1 MNRQQIYESING
13 LSAMDVKSI
22 VDENP
27 SLFVHYFEAVIDKSG
42 LVYFACPSHERKI
55 LELLNKQYKINTN
68 DEPWRSALDYA
79 YDYGYAVIWYNRVLG
94 NLNKFQRNTIN
105 KLREYNILQGEK

>member
-1 MNRQQIYESING
+1 MNRQAVYESING
-13 LSAMDVKSI
+13 LSAIEVKSI
-22 VDENP
+22 VDKYP
-27 SLFVHYFEAVIDKSG
+27 SLFVHYFEAVIDRNG

-55 LELLNKQYKINTN
+55 LELLNKQFEIKTEN
-68 DEPWRSALDYA
+68 EPWRSALDYA
-79 YDYGYAVIWYNRVLG
+79 DDYGYAVIWYNRVLG

>member
-1 MNRQQIYESING
+1 MNIQQIYESING

-55 LELLNKQYKINTN
+55 LDLLNKQYKINTN

-79 YDYGYAVIWYNRVLG
+79 YDYDYAVIWYNRVLG

-105 KLREYNILQGEK
+105 KLREYNILQGVK